1 MLAPSEQRL
10 VPMIAWFS
18 PGASA
23 RMKLTQKCMAAIID
37 APYSHD
43 NLFHTLLGM
52 HAVLTRAYHA
62 DSDTF
67 ANTQSSSAC
76 LTD

>member
-1 MLAPSEQRL
+1 
-10 VPMIAWFS
+10 MIAWFS

-23 RMKLTQKCMAAIID
+23 RMKLTQKCIAAITG
-37 APYSHD
+37 APYLHD
-43 NLFHTLLGM
+43 SLFRTLLGM

-67 ANTQSSSAC
+67 ANAQSSSAC